1 MLSRTK
7 AILVGAAH
15 TAELP
20 QCRLAASDLYT
31 QPRFLTRPQL
41 LTRLSP
47 LSPLPRGRDFSRS
60 SPFLWTRVLE
70 KPSVTGY

>member
-1 MLSRTK
+1 MWFAVAVTVAVVEKGSPLMLSRTK

-20 QCRLAASDLYT
+20 QCRLAASDLFT

-41 LTRLSP
+41 LTRL
-47 LSPLPRGRDFSRS
+47 
-60 SPFLWTRVLE
+60 
-70 KPSVTGY
+70 